1 MNMYFGVFVKSV
13 MVWDGGMVFY
23 LLCVMIVG
31 YLGNFGDGLMVVG
44 LRELGVVVGIVF
56 VLLRE

>member
-1 MNMYFGVFVKSV
+1 

-31 YLGNFGDGLMVVG
+31 YLGNLGDGLMVVG